1 MRDPSSPREQAA
13 AAMPAGDIITMPP
26 GPQWHCQLLPAP
38 GVASGSLSAA
48 QRQQA
53 RALLQQLRPA
63 GITLEQH
70 RPQHPAGE
78 LYHSRPDSTGRVQAY
93 ALLRSGQGVE
103 MAAVLPSGCWPPHAH
118 AWWPGSYEI
127 PLLQQVATLLLPL
140 AAVLALPAPCTLRMT
155 LQALQGSALIAKSRQ
170 GSEQAY
176 PLPPGMTHIA
186 LPAVSLDDFNAAS
199 KASLVQA
206 LDQVRIR
213 AGAAT
218 ATAFYL

>member
-1 MRDPSSPREQAA
+1 MRDPSSPCQQQPAA
-13 AAMPAGDIITMPP
+13 IPSGDIIAMPC

-38 GVASGSLSAA
+38 GVAGGSLSAA

-53 RALLQQLRPA
+53 RMLLQQLRPA
-63 GITLEQH
+63 GIALECY
-70 RPQHPAGE
+70 RPHAAGE
-78 LYHSRPDSTGRVQAY
+78 LFHSRPDSAGRVQAY
-93 ALLRSGQGVE
+93 ALLRHGQGVS
-103 MAAVLPSGCWPPHAH
+103 MAATLPTGCWPPHAH

-140 AAVLALPAPCTLRMT
+140 ATVLALPTPCSLHMT
-155 LQALQGSALIAKSRQ
+155 LQTLQGSALIAKSRQ

-176 PLPPGMTHIA
+176 PLPGGITHIT
-186 LPAVSLDDFNAAS
+186 LPAVNLDGFNAAS
-199 KASLVQA
+199 KASLIQA
-206 LDQVRIR
+206 LDQVRIC

>member
-1 MRDPSSPREQAA
+1 MRDPSSPCEQPAA
-13 AAMPAGDIITMPP
+13 AIPAGDIIAMPP
-26 GPQWHCQLLPAP
+26 GPLWHCQLLPAP
-38 GVASGSLSAA
+38 GVAGGSLSAA

-63 GITLEQH
+63 GITLEQYS
-70 RPQHPAGE
+70 PHPAGE
-78 LYHSRPDSTGRVQAY
+78 LYHSRPDCSGRAQAY
-93 ALLRSGQGVE
+93 ALLRPGQGVE
-103 MAAVLPSGCWPPHAH
+103 MAAVLPTGCWPPHAH

-140 AAVLALPAPCTLRMT
+140 AAVLALPAPFSLRMT

-176 PLPPGMTHIA
+176 PLPPDMTHIT
-186 LPAVSLDDFNAAS
+186 LPAVRLDGFNTAS